1 MRRLTRKITQA
12 LLIGTLIFGTAGIS
26 GCKKK
31 KELAASEAA
40 EAARLADQIKDA
52 TAILEGILN
61 DDNIEHVNENYAK
74 LDKVK
79 AMKLEDAGVLALIID
94 VQEKLANDK
103 IAYEAL
109 LEEERL
115 EAELLRAEEAAR
127 MKIESD
133 KKLLNQ
139 HFQALTGQSNYE
151 KANNIISNTMPMF
164 ANNDVPVLVII
175 SEENG
180 AKDYDKPTTIRKY
193 LDYLKDRKEYKAVV
207 ETIKYDDYGKITEL
221 ELRKK

>member
-1 MRRLTRKITQA
+1 MRRLTRKITQV
-12 LLIGTLIFGTAGIS
+12 LIIGTLIFGTAGIS

-31 KELAASEAA
+31 KELAAAEAV
-40 EAARLADQIKDA
+40 EAARIADQIKEA
-52 TAILEGILN
+52 TAILEEILN

-74 LDKVK
+74 LDRVK
-79 AMKLEDAGVLALIID
+79 AMNLEDAGVLALIID

-115 EAELLRAEEAAR
+115 VAEKLRVEEAAR
-127 MKIESD
+127 MKIEND

-139 HFQALTGQSNYE
+139 HFEALTGQTDYE

-180 AKDYDKPTTIRKY
+180 AKDYDKPTTIRMY